1 MQKGLRIL
9 KLYTAL
15 NVNVETRFARSVT
28 AYWFMYYDCLLCT
41 ALTLSYYLPTHMVSS
56 PVSDPPENVTVTN
69 KIVNVTM
76 NNIPPRVLCS
86 AKAFPEAS
94 FNWSKEGDT
103 EIIRG
108 NALILNF
115 PVTKNHAGN
124 YLCTAYNKH
133 GSNTQTTFLNV
144 LCELF
149 GNMLCYTPNG
159 HPKHTRTSLFL
170 DKSITHV

>member
-1 MQKGLRIL
+1 MYLDYILR
-9 KLYTAL
+9 KTFTFSNQA
-15 NVNVETRFARSVT
+15 
-28 AYWFMYYDCLLCT
+28 
-41 ALTLSYYLPTHMVSS
+41 YLPTHKMVSA

-149 GNMLCYTPNG
+149 SNITCYTPCINTM
-159 HPKHTRTSLFL
+159 KTLNIS
-170 DKSITHV
+170 

>member
-1 MQKGLRIL
+1 
-9 KLYTAL
+9 
-15 NVNVETRFARSVT
+15 
-28 AYWFMYYDCLLCT
+28 
-41 ALTLSYYLPTHMVSS
+41 MVSAS
-56 PVSDPPENVTVTN
+56 VSDPPENVTVTN

-149 GNMLCYTPNG
+149 SKAILRLAIFSNITCYTPGNY
-159 HPKHTRTSLFL
+159 TQ
-170 DKSITHV
+170 